1 MPTEARLHRVLAKT
15 GSLFQGSRFPSRRL
29 TACVASPHG
38 IDSLGI
44 QEGEGVKTM
53 ERRGVENRETRET
66 IRHAV
71 TNERARG
78 NAGCGRSGGE
88 ALGNLVERTTETT
101 KRERD
106 RDESYFSC
114 GGP

>member
-1 MPTEARLHRVLAKT
+1 M
-15 GSLFQGSRFPSRRL
+15 RRL
-29 TACVASPHG
+29 SARDRFSRNTG
-38 IDSLGI
+38 
-44 QEGEGVKTM
+44 GVKTM

-101 KRERD
+101 KRER
-106 RDESYFSC
+106 
-114 GGP
+114 